1 MPIIGKAAGVGAIF
15 EEEVGRAPSCA
26 RSLRAQPAKSW

>member
-1 MPIIGKAAGVGAIF
+1 MPKIDKAAGLGAIF

-26 RSLRAQPAKSW
+26 RVLRAQPARS